1 MEVIQLRDYGR
12 RTGVH
17 AQQIHDQIAKAL
29 KASGRVRLDFAD
41 VESIGATFLD
51 RSLGALVARHGAT
64 VLRSIVFSHCSP
76 RSRRASSRRSAKQ
89 HRSGAFLTF
98 PGGVTLLEDSDRAQP
113 SLCLTL
119 LSPSI
124 GTP

>member
-29 KASGRVRLDFAD
+29 KASGRVGLDFAD

-76 RSRRASSRRSAKQ
+76 RVEASIVKAFSQAAPLRRLLNFSRQRHAS
-89 HRSGAFLTF
+89 
-98 PGGVTLLEDSDRAQP
+98 
-113 SLCLTL
+113 
-119 LSPSI
+119 
-124 GTP
+124 